1 MFSKHFEL
9 IDKPT
14 FFGALGLLFSVVIPL
29 ALFPEQGAEWIA
41 VAKGFM
47 TDKLG
52 FAYLGL
58 GLAAFFFMIYIIFS
72 DIGQIK
78 LGDADEKPEFST
90 SSWAAMLFCGG
101 IGASI
106 LYWGTIEW
114 AYYYQNPPFQLAPG
128 SEEAVRW
135 AATYGVF
142 HWGPIAWS
150 IYLIPAIP
158 IAYFFY
164 VRKQPVLK
172 ISAALMPVI
181 GEARS
186 FGKTGKLVDILF
198 IFGLLGGAATTLG
211 LAAPLIN
218 EGVSYLF
225 GIPSTTTSQILVL
238 MVCTALFAYSSY
250 KGMDEGIKV
259 LSNINFWGALGLLAF
274 ILVCGPTIFML
285 ETGLDSIGRMLSNF
299 FVMATWAEPF
309 GGMGTFTDTHF
320 PQDWTIFYW
329 AWWLVFAPSM
339 GLFVARI
346 SRGRTIKQMVSG
358 SLFFGSLGCAIYFMV
373 LGNYGLSLQLSG
385 QLDVVSILNTKG
397 PTTAIFAILEQLPF
411 STVVITVF
419 TLLCIIFTATTFDS
433 ISYIL
438 ASVVQ
443 NNVTEDPMRWNRLF
457 WAFTLSFMPSVLMFM
472 GGLATLQTAA
482 IVGGL
487 PLLVIAVMLM
497 MSGIKA
503 ANLDLAH
510 QEGYENPTINIEDLP
525 EVDPWSREG
534 SALARFEELKDAAT
548 DAANTER
555 EALDAIW
562 TLKKQIRKEAMARG
576 ESGSELGD
584 APEEMVLE
592 LRKLT
597 EEAMAAK
604 ERKLEA
610 SDKAQEARMIFNDI
624 MRQKEEEQ
632 QAIALE
638 ETKAAIQSRLNPTPE

>member
-1 MFSKHFEL
+1 MKKHFEL

-14 FFGALGLLFSVVIPL
+14 FFGALALLVSVIVPL
-29 ALFPEQGAEWIA
+29 ALFPAEGADWIA
-41 VAKGFM
+41 VAKTFM

-52 FAYLGL
+52 FAYLTL

-78 LGDADEKPEFST
+78 LGDPDEKPEYAT
-90 SSWAAMLFCGG
+90 GSWAAMLFCGG

-106 LYWGTIEW
+106 LYWGCIEW
-114 AYYYQNPPFQLAPG
+114 AYYYMNPPFQLEPG

-135 AATYGVF
+135 AATYGIF

-150 IYLIPAIP
+150 IYLIPALP

-172 ISAALMPVI
+172 VSAALMPVI

-186 FGKTGKLVDILF
+186 HGKLGKFIDVLF

-218 EGVSYLF
+218 EGISYLF
-225 GIPSTTTSQILVL
+225 DIPTSTGSQIGVL
-238 MVCTALFAYSSY
+238 MLCTALFAYSSY
-250 KGMDEGIKV
+250 KGMDGGIKL
-259 LSNINFWGALGLLAF
+259 LSNINFWGALALLAF
-274 ILVCGPTIFML
+274 VLVAGPTVFML

-309 GGMGTFTDTHF
+309 GGMGSFKDTHF

-346 SRGRTIKQMVSG
+346 SRGRTIKQMVTG
-358 SLFFGSLGCAIYFMV
+358 SIFFGSLGCALYFMV

-385 QLDVVSILNTKG
+385 QLDIVGILQDQG
-397 PTTAIFAILEQLPF
+397 PTRAIFAMLEQLPF
-411 STVVITVF
+411 SYGVIVVF

-457 WAFTLSFMPSVLMFM
+457 WAFTLSIMPSVLMFM

-487 PLLVIAVMLM
+487 PLLIIAVMLM
-497 MSGIKA
+497 ISGVKA
-503 ANLDLAH
+503 ATLDLTH
-510 QEGYENPTINIEDLP
+510 QDGYVDPVINIEDLP

-534 SALARFEELKDAAT
+534 TAMAKFEQLRDAAIEAAEAER
-548 DAANTER
+548 DALN
-555 EALDAIW
+555 AIW
-562 TLKKQIRKEAMARG
+562 KLKKRIRKEALERG
-576 ESGSELGD
+576 ESGMELGD
-584 APEEMVLE
+584 APDEMIEELQ
-592 LRKLT
+592 RLT
-597 EEAMAAK
+597 TEAINAK

-610 SDKAQEARMIFNDI
+610 SEQAQEARIRFNDL
-624 MRQKEEEQ
+624 MREKEELAAQEEAAP
-632 QAIALE
+632 QATA
-638 ETKAAIQSRLNPTPE
+638 

>member
-1 MFSKHFEL
+1 MIDKKHFEL

-14 FFGALGLLFSVVIPL
+14 FFGALGLLVSVVVPL
-29 ALFPEQGAEWIA
+29 LLFPVQGAEWIA
-41 VAKGFM
+41 VAKTFM

-52 FAYLGL
+52 FLYLAL
-58 GLAAFFFMIYIIFS
+58 GISAFFFMIYIVFS

-78 LGDADEKPEFST
+78 LGDADEKPEFAT
-90 SSWAAMLFCGG
+90 ASWAAMLFCGG

-114 AYYYQNPPFQLAPG
+114 AYYYQSPPFQLESG

-135 AATYGVF
+135 AATYGIF

-172 ISAALMPVI
+172 VSAALMPVI

-186 FGKTGKLVDILF
+186 HGKLGKFIDILF

-218 EGVSYLF
+218 EGISYLF
-225 GIPSTTTSQILVL
+225 GIPSTTTTQIGVL
-238 MVCTALFAYSSY
+238 LLCTALFAYSSY

-259 LSNINFWGALGLLAF
+259 LSNINFWGALGLLVFVLCA
-274 ILVCGPTIFML
+274 GPTLFML

-309 GGMGTFTDTHF
+309 GGYGTFEDTHF

-358 SLFFGSLGCAIYFMV
+358 AIFFGSSGCALYFMI

-385 QLDVVSILNTKG
+385 QLDVVSILNEDG
-397 PTTAIFAILEQLPF
+397 PTRAIFSILEQLPM
-411 STVVITVF
+411 STMVIAVF

-433 ISYIL
+433 ISFIL

-472 GGLATLQTAA
+472 GDLSTLQTAA

-487 PLLVIAVMLM
+487 PLLIIAVMLM
-497 MSGIKA
+497 ISGVKA
-503 ANLDLAH
+503 ATLDLAH
-510 QEGYENPTINIEDLP
+510 QEGYIDPVINIEDFP
-525 EVDPWSREG
+525 DVDPWSKEG
-534 SALARFEELKDAAT
+534 MAMAQFERLKDEAIAA
-548 DAANTER
+548 AEEER
-555 EALDAIW
+555 DKLNAIW
-562 TLKKQIRKEAMARG
+562 VLKKEIRATALSKG
-576 ESGSELGD
+576 ESGMELGD
-584 APEEMVLE
+584 APQEQLDEIK
-592 LRKLT
+592 RLT
-597 EEAMAAK
+597 DEAMAAK
-604 ERKLEA
+604 DHKLQA
-610 SDKAQEARMIFNDI
+610 SEQAQEARKVFDDL
-624 MRQKEEEQ
+624 MRDRQEMEVE
-632 QAIALE
+632 A
-638 ETKAAIQSRLNPTPE
+638 

>member
-1 MFSKHFEL
+1 MIDKKHFEL

-14 FFGALGLLFSVVIPL
+14 FFGALGLLVSVVVPL
-29 ALFPEQGAEWIA
+29 LLFPVQGAEWIA
-41 VAKGFM
+41 VAKTFM

-52 FAYLGL
+52 FLYLAL
-58 GLAAFFFMIYIIFS
+58 GISAFFFMIYIVFS

-78 LGDADEKPEFST
+78 LGDADEKPEFAT
-90 SSWAAMLFCGG
+90 ASWAAMLFCGG

-114 AYYYQNPPFQLAPG
+114 AYYYQSPPFQLESG

-135 AATYGVF
+135 AATYGIF

-172 ISAALMPVI
+172 VSAALMPVI

-186 FGKTGKLVDILF
+186 HGKLGKFIDILF

-218 EGVSYLF
+218 EGISYLF
-225 GIPSTTTSQILVL
+225 GIPSTTTTQIGVL
-238 MVCTALFAYSSY
+238 LLCTALFAYSSY

-259 LSNINFWGALGLLAF
+259 LSNINFWGALGLLVFVLCA
-274 ILVCGPTIFML
+274 GPTLFML

-309 GGMGTFTDTHF
+309 GGYGTFEDTHF

-358 SLFFGSLGCAIYFMV
+358 AIFFGSSGCALYFMI

-385 QLDVVSILNTKG
+385 QLDVVSILNEDG
-397 PTTAIFAILEQLPF
+397 PTRAIFSILEQLPM
-411 STVVITVF
+411 STMVIAVF

-433 ISYIL
+433 ISFIL

-472 GGLATLQTAA
+472 GDLSTLQTAA

-487 PLLVIAVMLM
+487 PLLIIAVMLM
-497 MSGIKA
+497 ISGVKA
-503 ANLDLAH
+503 ATLDLAH
-510 QEGYENPTINIEDLP
+510 QEGYVDPVINIEDFP
-525 EVDPWSREG
+525 DVDPWSKEG
-534 SALARFEELKDAAT
+534 MAMAQFERLKDEAIAA
-548 DAANTER
+548 AEEER
-555 EALDAIW
+555 DKLNAIW
-562 TLKKQIRKEAMARG
+562 VLKKEIRATALSKG
-576 ESGSELGD
+576 ESGMELGD
-584 APEEMVLE
+584 APQEQLDEIK
-592 LRKLT
+592 RLT
-597 EEAMAAK
+597 DEAMAAK
-604 ERKLEA
+604 DHKLQA
-610 SDKAQEARMIFNDI
+610 SEQAQEARKVFDDL
-624 MRQKEEEQ
+624 MRDRQEMEVE
-632 QAIALE
+632 A
-638 ETKAAIQSRLNPTPE
+638 

>member
-1 MFSKHFEL
+1 MKKHFEL

-14 FFGALGLLFSVVIPL
+14 FFGALILLFSVVIPL
-29 ALFPEQGAEWIA
+29 LIFPAEGAHWIA
-41 VAKGFM
+41 VAKTFM

-58 GLAAFFFMIYIIFS
+58 GLAAFFFMIYIVFS

-78 LGDADEKPEFST
+78 LGDPDEAPEFALA
-90 SSWAAMLFCGG
+90 SWAAMLFCGG

-114 AYYYQNPPFQLAPG
+114 AYYYQNPPFQLEAG

-135 AATYGVF
+135 AATYGLF
-142 HWGPIAWS
+142 HWGPIAWC
-150 IYLIPAIP
+150 IYMIPAIP

-172 ISAALMPVI
+172 VSAALMPVI
-181 GEARS
+181 GEANS
-186 FGKTGKLVDILF
+186 FGKLGKVIDILF

-218 EGVSYLF
+218 EGISYLF
-225 GIPSTTTSQILVL
+225 GIPTSTGSQIGVL
-238 MVCTALFAYSSY
+238 LLCTAIFAYSSY

-274 ILVCGPTIFML
+274 VLVCGPTIFML

-309 GGMGTFTDTHF
+309 GGLGTFADTHF

-358 SLFFGSLGCAIYFMV
+358 AVFFGSLGCAMYFMI

-385 QLDVVSILNTKG
+385 QLDVVGILNSEGATR
-397 PTTAIFAILEQLPF
+397 AIFSILEQLPF
-411 STVVITVF
+411 STLIIALF

-443 NNVTEDPMRWNRLF
+443 TNVTEDPMRWNRLF

-487 PLLVIAVMLM
+487 PLLVIAIMLM
-497 MSGIKA
+497 ISGVKA
-503 ANLDLAH
+503 AMLDLSH
-510 QEGYENPTINIEDLP
+510 QDDYVDPVINISDLP
-525 EVDPWSREG
+525 EVDPWSKEG
-534 SALARFEELKDAAT
+534 QALARFELLRDNAIE
-548 DAANTER
+548 AANLER
-555 EALDAIW
+555 EAIDAIW
-562 TLKKQIRKEAMARG
+562 LLKKQLRREALSRG
-576 ESGSELGD
+576 ESSLELGN
-584 APEEMVLE
+584 APDEIITE
-592 LRKLT
+592 LRQLT
-597 EEAMAAK
+597 EDAMKAK

-610 SDKAQEARMIFNDI
+610 SEQAQAARSSFNELMRDKEEGEISLAQEEA
-624 MRQKEEEQ
+624 
-632 QAIALE
+632 
-638 ETKAAIQSRLNPTPE
+638 KAAIQARLNTPG

>member
-1 MFSKHFEL
+1 MKKHFEL

-14 FFGALGLLFSVVIPL
+14 FFGALVLLFSVVLPL
-29 ALFPEQGAEWIA
+29 LVFPEQGAQWIA
-41 VAKGFM
+41 VAKTFM

-58 GLAAFFFMIYIIFS
+58 GLAAFFFMIYIVFS

-78 LGDADEKPEFST
+78 LGDPDEKPEFALA
-90 SSWAAMLFCGG
+90 SWAAMLFCGG

-114 AYYYQNPPFQLAPG
+114 AYYYQNPPFQLEAG

-135 AATYGVF
+135 AATYGLF
-142 HWGPIAWS
+142 HWGPIAWC
-150 IYLIPAIP
+150 IYMIPAIP

-172 ISAALMPVI
+172 VSAALMPVI
-181 GEARS
+181 GEANS
-186 FGKTGKLVDILF
+186 FGKLGKVIDILF

-218 EGVSYLF
+218 EGISYLF
-225 GIPSTTTSQILVL
+225 GIPASTGSQIGVL
-238 MVCTALFAYSSY
+238 MVCTAIFAYSSY
-250 KGMDEGIKV
+250 MGMDKGIKI
-259 LSNINFWGALGLLAF
+259 LSNINFWGALALLLF
-274 ILVCGPTIFML
+274 VLVCGPTIFML

-309 GGMGTFTDTHF
+309 GGMGTFEDTHF

-358 SLFFGSLGCAIYFMV
+358 AVFFGSLGCSLYFII

-385 QLDVVSILNTKG
+385 QLDVVSILNAEGATR
-397 PTTAIFAILEQLPF
+397 AIFAILETLPF
-411 STVVITVF
+411 STVVIALF
-419 TLLCIIFTATTFDS
+419 TLLCVIFTATTFDS

-443 NNVTEDPMRWNRLF
+443 TNVTEDPMRWNRLF
-457 WAFTLSFMPSVLMFM
+457 WAFTLSLMPSALLFM

-487 PLLVIAVMLM
+487 PLLIIAVMLM
-497 MSGIKA
+497 ISGVKA
-503 ANLDLAH
+503 ATLDLAH
-510 QEGYENPTINIEDLP
+510 QDDYVDPVINISDLP
-525 EVDPWSREG
+525 DVDPWSKEG
-534 SALARFEELKDAAT
+534 QALARFEGLRDNAIEAAEL
-548 DAANTER
+548 ER
-555 EALDAIW
+555 EANDAIW
-562 TLKKQIRKEAMARG
+562 ELKKQLRREALARG
-576 ESGSELGD
+576 ESSVELGD
-584 APEEMVLE
+584 APDEIIEQ
-592 LRKLT
+592 LRQLT
-597 EEAMAAK
+597 DDSMKAK
-604 ERKLEA
+604 QAKLEA
-610 SDKAQEARMIFNDI
+610 SQLAQEARVGFDTL
-624 MRQKEEEQ
+624 MREKEQGEAL
-632 QAIALE
+632 QAQEDVKL
-638 ETKAAIQSRLNPTPE
+638 AIQARLNTPS

>member
-1 MFSKHFEL
+1 MKKHFEL
-9 IDKPT
+9 IDKQT
-14 FFGALGLLFSVVIPL
+14 FFGALALLFAVVIPL
-29 ALFPEQGAEWIA
+29 IIFPEEGAEWIA
-41 VAKGFM
+41 VAKTFM

-58 GLAAFFFMIYIIFS
+58 GLSAFFFMIYIVFS

-78 LGDADEKPEFST
+78 LGDPDEKPEFALA
-90 SSWAAMLFCGG
+90 SWAAMLFCGG

-114 AYYYQNPPFQLAPG
+114 AYYYQNPPFQLEAG
-128 SEEAVRW
+128 SEEAIRW
-135 AATYGVF
+135 AATYGLF
-142 HWGPIAWS
+142 HWGPIAWC
-150 IYLIPAIP
+150 IYMIPAIP

-172 ISAALMPVI
+172 VSAALMPVI
-181 GEARS
+181 GEANS
-186 FGKTGKLVDILF
+186 VGKLGKFIDILF

-218 EGVSYLF
+218 EGISYLF
-225 GIPSTTTSQILVL
+225 GIPATTGSQIGVL
-238 MVCTALFAYSSY
+238 MLCTALFAYSSY
-250 KGMDEGIKV
+250 QGMDKGIKV
-259 LSNINFWGALGLLAF
+259 LSNINFWGALALLAF
-274 ILVCGPTIFML
+274 VLVCGPTIFML

-309 GGMGTFTDTHF
+309 GGMGPFEDTHF

-346 SRGRTIKQMVSG
+346 SRGRTIRGMVAG
-358 SLFFGSLGCAIYFMV
+358 AVFFGSLGCSMYFMI

-385 QLDVVSILNTKG
+385 QLDVISILNIEG
-397 PTTAIFAILEQLPF
+397 PTRAIFAILEQLPF
-411 STVVITVF
+411 STVVIAVF

-457 WAFTLSFMPSVLMFM
+457 WAFTLSLMPSTLMFM

-497 MSGIKA
+497 ISGVKA
-503 ANLDLAH
+503 ATFDLSH
-510 QEGYENPTINIEDLP
+510 QDDYVDPVIHISELP
-525 EVDPWSREG
+525 DVDPWSKEG
-534 SALARFEELKDAAT
+534 QALARFELLRDSAIEAA
-548 DAANTER
+548 DLER

-562 TLKKQIRKEAMARG
+562 LLKKQLRREALSRG
-576 ESGSELGD
+576 ESSLDLGD
-584 APEEMVLE
+584 APDEIITE
-592 LRKLT
+592 LYRLG
-597 EEAMAAK
+597 EEAMKAK

-610 SDKAQEARMIFNDI
+610 SEQSQAARTAFDDLMRDKADDEQLLAQE
-624 MRQKEEEQ
+624 EV
-632 QAIALE
+632 
-638 ETKAAIQSRLNPTPE
+638 KAAIQARLNNPI